1 MLFSRKRCNFANDM
15 KKILILMAV
24 VISMTGCIKRKVGTA
39 EGTPLPLQYA
49 KGFSVKVRQDGVK
62 FVTISDPQDGNSQQ
76 HHFALVP
83 RGKTTDPLPEG
94 YTKIEV
100 PVERCIVMTLPQLSG
115 FVELGALDRIAGMNS
130 ARTLKNEQVK
140 SRIKS
145 GRILQIGQEGNFDR
159 ELIIAAQPEVIFV
172 SPSKRGGYD
181 VLGDAQ
187 VPLVP
192 YMGYKEATALGQA
205 EWIKFVALFT
215 GQEQKADTYFN
226 SLVARYETL
235 KQRADSVA
243 TRPVV
248 MNGRMLEGSWCAEG
262 GRSVLAQM
270 MNDAGARYVLADN
283 QATSDIKMEFEEYYA
298 KAANADYWTILNA
311 QDGFGY
317 DAMLALD
324 SRYADFR
331 AFREHHV
338 VYCNLKT
345 SALRE
350 LSPMHPDLLLAD
362 LIHAF
367 HPELSDSTY
376 QPTFYHLLTR

>member
-1 MLFSRKRCNFANDM
+1 MCNFANEM
-15 KKILILMAV
+15 KKILLLFAII
-24 VISMTGCIKRKVGTA
+24 ISITGCLRRKAGTA
-39 EGTPLPLQYA
+39 EGTPLPLKYA
-49 KGFSVKVRQDGVK
+49 KGFSVKERQDGVK
-62 FVTISDPQDGNSQQ
+62 FVTISDPQDSKSQQ
-76 HHFALVP
+76 HLFALVP
-83 RGKTTDPLPEG
+83 RGKKTDPLPEG

-140 SRIKS
+140 ARIKNGS
-145 GRILQIGQEGNFDR
+145 ILQIGQEGNFDR
-159 ELIIAAQPEVIFV
+159 ELIIAAQPQVIFV

-215 GQEQKADTYFN
+215 GQEQKAEDWFN
-226 SLVARYETL
+226 HLESRYEALRL
-235 KQRADSVA
+235 KADSVDK
-243 TRPVV
+243 RPIV
-248 MNGRMLEGSWCAEG
+248 MNGRMIEGSWCAEG

-270 MNDAGARYVLADN
+270 INDAGARYVLVDN

-298 KAANADYWTILNA
+298 KAADADYWTILNS
-311 QDGFGY
+311 QDNFGY
-317 DAMLALD
+317 ADMLAD
-324 SRYADFR
+324 DARYQDFR
-331 AFREHHV
+331 ALRERHV
-338 VYCNLKT
+338 VYCNLKA
-345 SALRE
+345 SAFRE

-362 LIHAF
+362 LINVF
-367 HPELSDSTY
+367 HPELSDNSY
-376 QPTFYHLLTR
+376 RPTFYHLLTK

>member
-1 MLFSRKRCNFANDM
+1 MCNFANEM
-15 KKILILMAV
+15 KKILLLFAII
-24 VISMTGCIKRKVGTA
+24 ISITGCLRRKAGTA
-39 EGTPLPLQYA
+39 EGTPLPLKYA
-49 KGFSVKVRQDGVK
+49 KGFSVKERQDGVK
-62 FVTISDPQDGNSQQ
+62 FVTISDPQDSKSQQ
-76 HHFALVP
+76 HLFALVP
-83 RGKTTDPLPEG
+83 RGKKTDPLPEG

-140 SRIKS
+140 ARIKNGS
-145 GRILQIGQEGNFDR
+145 ILQIGQEGNFDR
-159 ELIIAAQPEVIFV
+159 ELIIAAQPQVIFV

-215 GQEQKADTYFN
+215 GQEKKAEDWFN
-226 SLVARYETL
+226 HLESRYEALRL
-235 KQRADSVA
+235 KADSVDK
-243 TRPVV
+243 RPIV
-248 MNGRMLEGSWCAEG
+248 MNGRMIEGSWCAEG

-270 MNDAGARYVLADN
+270 INDAGARYVLVDN

-298 KAANADYWTILNA
+298 KAADADYWTILNS
-311 QDGFGY
+311 QDNFGY
-317 DAMLALD
+317 ADMLAD
-324 SRYADFR
+324 DARYQDFR
-331 AFREHHV
+331 ALRERHV
-338 VYCNLKT
+338 VYCNLKA
-345 SALRE
+345 SAFRE

-362 LIHAF
+362 LINVF
-367 HPELSDSTY
+367 HPELSDSSY
-376 QPTFYHLLTR
+376 RSTFYHLLTK

>member
-1 MLFSRKRCNFANDM
+1 MCNFANEM
-15 KKILILMAV
+15 KKILLLFAII
-24 VISMTGCIKRKVGTA
+24 ISITGCLRRKAGTA
-39 EGTPLPLQYA
+39 EGTPLPLKYA
-49 KGFSVKVRQDGVK
+49 KGFSVKERQDGVK
-62 FVTISDPQDGNSQQ
+62 FVTISDPQDSKSQQ
-76 HHFALVP
+76 HLFALVP
-83 RGKTTDPLPEG
+83 RGKKTDPLPEG

-140 SRIKS
+140 ARIKNGS
-145 GRILQIGQEGNFDR
+145 ILQIGQEGNFDR
-159 ELIIAAQPEVIFV
+159 ELIIAAQPQVIFV

-215 GQEQKADTYFN
+215 GQEQKAEDWFN
-226 SLVARYETL
+226 HLESRYEALRL
-235 KQRADSVA
+235 KADSVDK
-243 TRPVV
+243 RPIV
-248 MNGRMLEGSWCAEG
+248 MNGRMIEGSWCAEG

-270 MNDAGARYVLADN
+270 INDAGARYVLVDN

-298 KAANADYWTILNA
+298 KAADADYWTILNS
-311 QDGFGY
+311 QDNFGY
-317 DAMLALD
+317 ADMLAD
-324 SRYADFR
+324 DARYQDFR
-331 AFREHHV
+331 ALRERHV
-338 VYCNLKT
+338 VYCNLKA
-345 SALRE
+345 SAFRE

-362 LIHAF
+362 LINVF
-367 HPELSDSTY
+367 HPELSDSSY
-376 QPTFYHLLTR
+376 RPTFYHLLTK

>member
-1 MLFSRKRCNFANDM
+1 MCNFANEM
-15 KKILILMAV
+15 KKILLLFAII
-24 VISMTGCIKRKVGTA
+24 ISITGCLRRKAGTA
-39 EGTPLPLQYA
+39 EGTPLPLKYA
-49 KGFSVKVRQDGVK
+49 KGFSVKERQDGVK
-62 FVTISDPQDGNSQQ
+62 FVTISDPQDSKSQQ
-76 HHFALVP
+76 HLFALVP
-83 RGKTTDPLPEG
+83 RGKKTDPQPEG

-140 SRIKS
+140 ARIKNGS
-145 GRILQIGQEGNFDR
+145 ILQIGQEGNFDR
-159 ELIIAAQPEVIFV
+159 ELIIAAQPQVIFV

-215 GQEQKADTYFN
+215 GQEQKAEDWFN
-226 SLVARYETL
+226 HLESRYEALRL
-235 KQRADSVA
+235 KADSVDK
-243 TRPVV
+243 RPIV
-248 MNGRMLEGSWCAEG
+248 MNGRMIEGSWCAEG

-270 MNDAGARYVLADN
+270 INDAGARYVLVDN

-298 KAANADYWTILNA
+298 KAADADYWTILNS
-311 QDGFGY
+311 QDNFGY
-317 DAMLALD
+317 ADMLAD
-324 SRYADFR
+324 DARYQDFR
-331 AFREHHV
+331 ALRERHV
-338 VYCNLKT
+338 VYCNMKA
-345 SALRE
+345 SAFRE

-362 LIHAF
+362 LINVF
-367 HPELSDSTY
+367 HPELSDSSY
-376 QPTFYHLLTR
+376 RPTFYHLLTK